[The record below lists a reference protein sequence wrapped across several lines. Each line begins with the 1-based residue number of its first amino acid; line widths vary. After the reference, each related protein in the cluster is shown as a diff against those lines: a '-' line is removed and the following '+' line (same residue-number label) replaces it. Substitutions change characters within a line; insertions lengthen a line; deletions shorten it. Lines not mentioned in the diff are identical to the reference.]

1 MFLLLDM
8 NEDFIDGHSELIR
21 YVWTEYKK
29 DCLGVLFI

>member
-8 NEDFIDGHSELIR
+8 NEDFIDGHSELIG
-21 YVWTEYKK
+21 YVWIEYK